1 MSKGEQNS
9 RFVLSPILSPVDV
22 TVVGPCLLVA
32 SHPVEMSLSQFF
44 VNFDLHKLLNNQTKK
59 LLVGCSHLLGRSP
72 PLTFLPAPPRAGPE
86 SLEQK
91 KIVPTG
97 IMNAA
102 KVPGF
107 DLRRL
112 ISPGAFPRPPDGAD
126 SPTRPTRVCLSRMR
140 WRIPHLK

>member
-1 MSKGEQNS
+1 MSKGEKNS
-9 RFVLSPILSPVDV
+9 SSVLSPILAPVDV

-44 VNFDLHKLLNNQTKK
+44 INFDLHKLLNKEA
-59 LLVGCSHLLGRSP
+59 VGWLFHLLGRSP

-107 DLRRL
+107 DLRVRHL

-126 SPTRPTRVCLSRMR
+126 SATRPTRVCLSRMR